1 MFSFMV
7 FVLIF
12 IVIAVLFP
20 MFFFGSLLRRTQKK
34 SEEPKRTDEANI
46 IDVKAIDADQAAE
59 ITSTDR
65 LLKP

>member
-1 MFSFMV
+1 MV